1 MQRGRRV
8 CGLYRLGLNLTPITH
23 RSVILKAKQEESK
36 KKDWE
41 RNDGRKGRVGE
52 GRREPWFGDFLLFTV
67 CHKREDPS
75 IGSDLPKD

>member
-1 MQRGRRV
+1 M

-41 RNDGRKGRVGE
+41 RNDGRKGRWEREGE
-52 GRREPWFGDFLLFTV
+52 NLGLGIFCYSQSVTKGKILL
-67 CHKREDPS
+67 
-75 IGSDLPKD
+75 

>member
-1 MQRGRRV
+1 M

-41 RNDGRKGRVGE
+41 RNDGRKGRWEREGE
-52 GRREPWFGDFLLFTV
+52 NLGLGIFVIHSLSQKGRSFYR
-67 CHKREDPS
+67 
-75 IGSDLPKD
+75 